1 MATIASFR
9 TALLEPEKHFSCL
22 AKMRRRDENILRS
35 TYFAETRVECDGRKM
50 LIYMPLSAVSL
61 RRVERFIPLKRHLT
75 NSIVPQLTILREEMQ
90 YTDALGRN
98 VASDILCEPLPEG
111 LPFAD
116 ALASIA
122 SEEEA
127 AELVAAL
134 DELQTRLLQADVSHN
149 NIREESLYL
158 SDDNH
163 LSLVRWYYATAGAGG
178 DEEAIDALRKR
189 VISKCENITLREPE
203 TDNYHATTPLTGH
216 LSVRFMREGLAAVE
230 HDTGWG
236 FVDSDN
242 RMVVEPKYEWVS
254 DFCEGRAEVQTEQ
267 GMGLID
273 RRGEY
278 VIPPQ
283 YKIIEY
289 DPVSGCSQALSDYGW
304 LVFNYVGEE
313 LEADE
318 DAIYPSPMQMNEIV

>member
-9 TALLEPEKHFSCL
+9 TALLEPEKHFSRL
-22 AKMRRRDENILRS
+22 AKIGRQDENILRS

-98 VASDILCEPLPEG
+98 VASDILCEPMPEG

-116 ALASIA
+116 AVASIA

-127 AELVAAL
+127 AELIAAL

-178 DEEAIDALRKR
+178 DEEVFDALRKR
-189 VISKCENITLREPE
+189 VISKCENVTLREPE
-203 TDNYHATTPLTGH
+203 MDNYHATTPLTGH

-242 RMVVEPKYEWVS
+242 RLVVEPKFEWVS

-273 RRGEY
+273 RRGDY
-278 VIPPQ
+278 VISPQ
-283 YKIIEY
+283 YKIVEY

-304 LVFNYVGEE
+304 LVFNYEGEE

-318 DAIYPSPMQMNEIV
+318 DAIYPPPTQVCEIV

>member
-1 MATIASFR
+1 MATIQSFR
-9 TALLEPEKHFSCL
+9 TALDTPRSHFSTL
-22 AKMRRRDENILRS
+22 AQLVRLDDGVARS
-35 TYFAETRVECDGRKM
+35 TYFAEARVKRSGRNM
-50 LIYMPLSAVSL
+50 MIYMPLSASSL
-61 RRVERFIPLKRHLT
+61 RRVERFIPLKRHLV
-75 NSIVPQLTILREEMQ
+75 SAIVPQLTILREEMRWV
-90 YTDALGRN
+90 DALGREM
-98 VASDILCEPLPEG
+98 ACDILCEPLPAG

-116 ALASIA
+116 AVASIA

-127 AELVAAL
+127 AELIAAL
-134 DELQTRLLQADVSHN
+134 DELQARLLQADVSHN

-178 DEEAIDALRKR
+178 DEEVFDALRKR
-189 VISKCENITLREPE
+189 IISKCENVTLREPE

-242 RMVVEPKYEWVS
+242 RLVVEPKYEWVS

-273 RRGEY
+273 RRGDY

-283 YKIIEY
+283 YKIVEY

-304 LVFNYVGEE
+304 LVFNYDGEE

-318 DAIYPSPMQMNEIV
+318 DAIYPPPTQVCEIV

>member
-1 MATIASFR
+1 MATISSFR
-9 TALLEPEKHFSCL
+9 TALLEPEKHFSRL
-22 AKMRRRDENILRS
+22 AKMRREEANILRS
-35 TYFAETRVECDGRKM
+35 TYFVETKVECDGAKM

-75 NSIVPQLTILREEMQ
+75 NSIVPQLTILREEMR
-90 YTDALGRN
+90 YADAQGRS
-98 VASDILCEPLPEG
+98 VACDILCEPMPEG

-116 ALASIA
+116 AVACIA

-127 AELVAAL
+127 AQLVSAL
-134 DELQTRLLQADVSHN
+134 DELRAQLLLADVSHN

-158 SDDNH
+158 SDDNR

-178 DEEAIDALRKR
+178 DEEAFDALRQKI
-189 VISKCENITLREPE
+189 ISKCENATLREPE
-203 TDNYHATTPLTGH
+203 TDIYHAITPLTGH

-230 HDTGWG
+230 HETGWG

-242 RMVVEPKYEWVS
+242 RIVVEPIYEWVS

-273 RRGEY
+273 RCGEHI
-278 VIPPQ
+278 IPPF
-283 YKIIEY
+283 YEIVEY
-289 DPVSGCSQALSDYGW
+289 DVVSGCSQALDDEGW
-304 LVFNYVGEE
+304 HVFNYEGVELVDEE
-313 LEADE
+313 
-318 DAIYPSPMQMNEIV
+318 AIYPPPMQVCEIV